1 MRCDH
6 KWHHPLK
13 SSWDT
18 SLWTDCL
25 CLTGVLS
32 RTSDR
37 CPTGCSGRVNPEPR
51 AWLWCRNAGGQRL
64 MEQSGAGQSSPRIL
78 GGFGK
83 QWSCHCRLIL
93 RGGRTGPSTQGAN
106 GSQLSHESACLPHS
120 PLSLIPIDK
129 PRRLR
134 EGGEDGGKEEDRR
147 RGKQKVEKL
156 RKRGTNK
163 RAIITSALEHLK
175 HWKVKRKEGNI

>member
-1 MRCDH
+1 M
-6 KWHHPLK
+6 
-13 SSWDT
+13 SSWDA
-18 SLWTDCL
+18 SLSTDCL
-25 CLTGVLS
+25 CVTGVLS
-32 RTSDR
+32 DIRQVSNWLLG
-37 CPTGCSGRVNPEPR
+37 PANPEPW

-120 PLSLIPIDK
+120 PLSLIPTDK
-129 PRRLR
+129 PLRLR
-134 EGGEDGGKEEDRR
+134 EGRGGRGRR
-147 RGKQKVEKL
+147 RGKQKVEKGVNSE
-156 RKRGTNK
+156 KRN
-163 RAIITSALEHLK
+163 
-175 HWKVKRKEGNI
+175 